1 MIFAR
6 DTHYSEVS
14 PGAAPGFFVKGAPLH
29 ELGLTQ
35 NIVELAIRHA
45 EREQAQR
52 VVSITVEIGAL
63 SGVVAEAV
71 AFAFDVCS
79 RGTLAEGAR
88 LDIRPIQGR
97 GQCLDCSRQAEIKTL
112 THVCPHCGSLALE
125 TIQGQEMKFIEM
137 EID

>member
-1 MIFAR
+1 MIFVR
-6 DTHYSEVS
+6 NTLYSEGS
-14 PGAAPGFFVKGAPLH
+14 LGATPGFFAKGAPVH

-35 NIVELAIRHA
+35 NIVELAIQHA
-45 EREQAQR
+45 VREQAQR

-79 RGTLAEGAR
+79 QGTLVEGAR
-88 LDIRPIQGR
+88 LEIRQIEGR
-97 GQCLDCSRQAEIKTL
+97 GQCLDCTRQAVIRTL

-125 TIQGQEMKFIEM
+125 TIQGQEMKFTEM